1 MNKAFT
7 CESAH
12 DDPHDALD
20 NDATRQLP
28 AGTKNY
34 ITPQGYARLQAE
46 LLDLIDKQ
54 RPEVVQIV
62 SWAAKNGDRSENGD
76 YIYGKKRLREI
87 DKRIRFLS
95 KRLEISQV
103 VDPTIHSGTERIFFG
118 ARVHYINQIGQ
129 ETIVTIVGVDEIDV
143 ARNYIS
149 WRSPIAQALLKAHVG
164 DQVTVTTPNGPE
176 QLEILEVTYT
186 ALTNDC

>member
-7 CESAH
+7 RESAH
-12 DDPHDALD
+12 DDQDDELD
-20 NDATRQLP
+20 NDAARQLP
-28 AGTKNY
+28 MGIKNY

-95 KRLEISQV
+95 KRLETSQV
-103 VDPTIHSGTERIFFG
+103 VDPTVHSGADRIFFG
-118 ARVHYINQIGQ
+118 ACVRYINKAGQ
-129 ETIVTIVGVDEIDV
+129 ETTITIVGVDEIDV

-164 DQVTVTTPNGPE
+164 DQVTVKTPSGLE
-176 QLEILEVTYT
+176 QIEILDVTYT
-186 ALTNDC
+186 SFSGS